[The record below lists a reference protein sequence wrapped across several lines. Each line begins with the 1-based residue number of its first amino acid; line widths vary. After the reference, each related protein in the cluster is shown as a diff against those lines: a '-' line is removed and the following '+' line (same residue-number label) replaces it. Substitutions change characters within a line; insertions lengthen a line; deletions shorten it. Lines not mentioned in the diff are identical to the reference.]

1 MGGAGLDGLFEA
13 DRADADAVAAEV
25 VEDGLALGREPVLV
39 TRNIRR
45 TWFWL
50 PSTGPST
57 DTVALK
63 ALPRLAASSMV
74 MATAV
79 KTRMVTTITTR
90 PVGPRI
96 SRLRR
101 PGGGGGDGAV
111 AGELDTVPSG

>member
-1 MGGAGLDGLFEA
+1 MS
-13 DRADADAVAAEV
+13 
-25 VEDGLALGREPVLV
+25 
-39 TRNIRR
+39 R

-63 ALPRLAASSMV
+63 ILPWLEASSITI
-74 MATAV
+74 ATAV
-79 KTRMVTTITTR
+79 KTRMVTTITIR

-101 PGGGGGDGAV
+101 AGGGGCGWVVLGW
-111 AGELDTVPSG
+111 LDTVPSG